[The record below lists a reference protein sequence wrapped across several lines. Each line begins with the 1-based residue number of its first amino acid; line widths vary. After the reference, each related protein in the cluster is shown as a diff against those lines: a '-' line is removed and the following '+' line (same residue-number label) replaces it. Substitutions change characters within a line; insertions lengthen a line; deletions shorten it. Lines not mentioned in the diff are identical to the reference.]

1 MTGRRVERVVLALGA
16 VLGSLCLVTALAAAA
31 FDLRPLVFRSGS
43 MAPSIETGDLAVAQE
58 VAASE
63 LGVGDVVS
71 VKTASGSRVTHRI
84 VTVTK
89 RDGHATLALKG
100 DANSAT
106 DAEPYDVETA
116 DRVLFSVPAGG
127 YVLAWLAGPMG
138 IFLLGGYA
146 VWLLMRVARPRPR
159 LSEGHLSEGG
169 RAGLPV
175 LATVAVVGMLAG
187 AGSQA
192 SAPWTLAAWTDA
204 VGVSGT
210 TLTAYTV
217 PPSPSFTCGSL
228 GVFSVKVNWTAVAGA
243 TDYTVHYGSGG
254 ATTLTTTSTTATI
267 TSAISGGTAWVQVN
281 RTFGPVTWTSVASQT
296 RTYTVAVASLCS

>member
-1 MTGRRVERVVLALGA
+1 MTGRRVERVVLAVGA
-16 VLGSLCLVTALAAAA
+16 VIGGLCLVMALVAAA

-84 VTVTK
+84 VTVTQ

-138 IFLLGGYA
+138 LFLLGGY
-146 VWLLMRVARPRPR
+146 VVGLLTRVARPRPR
-159 LSEGHLSEGG
+159 LSDAG
-169 RAGLPV
+169 RAGLPA
-175 LATVAVVGMLAG
+175 LATVAVLGLLAG

-210 TLTAYTV
+210 TLRAYTV
-217 PPSPSFTCGSL
+217 PPSPSFTCGTL
-228 GVFSVKVNWTAVAGA
+228 GVLSVKFNWTAVAGA
-243 TDYTVHYGSGG
+243 TDYTLHYGSGG
-254 ATTLTTTSTTATI
+254 ATTLSTTSTTATV
-267 TSAISGGTAWVQVN
+267 TSAINGGTAWVQVN

-296 RTYTVAVASLCS
+296 RTYTVAVVSQCS

>member
-1 MTGRRVERVVLALGA
+1 MTGRRLERVVLAVGA
-16 VLGSLCLVTALAAAA
+16 VLGALCLVIALAAMA

-43 MAPSIETGDLAVAQE
+43 MAPTIETGDLAVAQE

-71 VKTASGSRVTHRI
+71 VRTASGSRVTHRI
-84 VTVTK
+84 ATVTQ

-100 DANSAT
+100 DANSVT
-106 DAEPYDVETA
+106 DAVPYDVETA
-116 DRVLFSVPAGG
+116 DRVLFSVPNGG
-127 YVLAWLAGPMG
+127 YVVTWLAGPLG
-138 IFLLGGYA
+138 LFLLGGYA

-159 LSEGHLSEGG
+159 LGEAG
-169 RAGLPV
+169 R
-175 LATVAVVGMLAG
+175 
-187 AGSQA
+187 A
-192 SAPWTLAAWTDA
+192 SAPTLAAVAVLGMVAGIGTQANMPFTLAAWTDA

-217 PPSPSFTCGSL
+217 PPSPSFTCGSV
-228 GVFSVKVNWTAVAGA
+228 GVLSVKFNWTAVAGA
-243 TDYTVHYGSGG
+243 TNYTLHYGSGG
-254 ATTLTTTSTTATI
+254 ATTLNTALTTATI

-296 RTYTVAVASLCS
+296 RSYTVAAVSLCS